1 MRIPSLHVRGLPA
14 DDLAV
19 DLGTTHVFI
28 FSRNRG
34 LLINEPSLV
43 AVDVLDSDVVAT
55 GNEAFE
61 MLGRASSHVEIRY
74 PVREGA
80 IADSELVQ
88 KMLAKFLR
96 KARGGRPRFSR
107 RIIFAVPTAAT
118 SVECRAIRTAV
129 ERVGGGKVHLVDA
142 LVAAALDTG
151 ASIDSARAMMIV
163 DLGGGST
170 NAGIVADFEVITS
183 GSERVGGITLDRA
196 IAEMVRRR
204 HELLIGEKT
213 AERLKMELGTA
224 VEPKVERSSEVRGQS
239 LLLDRPAAAV
249 VTNLEIY
256 NAMRPIIKQMVDSA
270 KEVLSDLPPEVAADV
285 GEGGVTLTG
294 GGSLLAG
301 AVEHFRSELGLPVT
315 PADSPRQSV
324 ARGAARLFDAPLLLR
339 RVDRRVKEK
348 G

>member
-1 MRIPSLHVRGLPA
+1 MRIPSLQVRGFSA
-14 DDLAV
+14 ADLAV

-28 FSRNRG
+28 YGRGRG

-43 AVDVLDSDVVAT
+43 AVDVLDGDVVAT

-61 MLGRASSHVEIRY
+61 MVGRSSSHVEIRY

-80 IADSELVQ
+80 IADSELAQ

-96 KARGGRPRFSR
+96 RARGGRPRFTR
-107 RIIFAVPTAAT
+107 RMIFAVPAGSTN
-118 SVECRAIRTAV
+118 VECRAIRLAV
-129 ERVGGGKVHLVDA
+129 ERVAGGRVHLVDS
-142 LVAAALDTG
+142 LVAVALDTG
-151 ASIDSARAMMIV
+151 AATDSAKALMVV

-170 NAGIVADFEVITS
+170 NAGVVADFELITNS
-183 GSERVGGITLDRA
+183 SVRVGGIALDRA

-213 AERLKMELGTA
+213 AERLKMELGSA
-224 VEPKVERSSEVRGQS
+224 VEPGALRTSEVRGQS
-239 LLLDRPAAAV
+239 LILDRPAAAE
-249 VTNLEIY
+249 VTNIEVY
-256 NAMRPIIKQMVDSA
+256 EAMRPILRQMLATA
-270 KEVLSDLPPEVAADV
+270 KDVMSDLPPEVAADV
-285 GEGGVTLTG
+285 GEGGVMLTG

-301 AVEHFRSELGLPVT
+301 CVEHFRSELGLAVT